1 MFREMRRE
9 DKLLSE
15 AEAVE
20 ILMAGEEGVLA
31 TVGKDDYPY
40 AVPLNYAYHE
50 GCIYFHCA
58 RSGHKID
65 NLRHNHRVSFCVVR
79 DTSVVAAKFSTKF
92 RSAVVFGIAEEVAG
106 AEKEAGLFAL
116 VRKYSRDHLTAGE
129 KYIRN
134 AGEKTRVFRIR
145 IERLTGKAAV

>member
-20 ILMAGEEGVLA
+20 ILTAGEEGVLA
-31 TVGKDDYPY
+31 TVGADGYPY
-40 AVPLNYAYHE
+40 AVPLNYAYHQ

-65 NLRHNHRVSFCVVR
+65 NLRHNPRVSFCVVQDAR
-79 DTSVVAAKFSTKF
+79 IVAAKFSTQF
-92 RSAVVFGIAEEVAG
+92 RSAVVFGMAEEVAG
-106 AEKEAGLFAL
+106 SEKAAGLLAL
-116 VRKYSRDHLTAGE
+116 VRKYARDHLAAGE
-129 KYIRN
+129 TYIRN
-134 AGEKTRVFRIR
+134 AGEKTRVFRIK
-145 IERLTGKAAV
+145 IERVTGKAAV